1 MRIASKIALAVLL
14 CTFMVFANDDLRF
27 ADSCYAARAERA
39 KGDKA
44 DAHNAKLMIDAYRK
58 AMDDASVAEAAT
70 EGHRIL
76 CYSRLAD
83 AELALLGWRTHRQPT
98 SEHLVAD

>member
-14 CTFMVFANDDLRF
+14 CTFTVFANDDLRF

-58 AMDDASVAEAAT
+58 LD
-70 EGHRIL
+70 IL
-76 CYSRLAD
+76 VKLACLCD
-83 AELALLGWRTHRQPT
+83 FLSKYPDTFI
-98 SEHLVAD
+98 